1 MRRRMTRLLVSLWMM
16 CGLLPTPGWGQ
27 VRLSCDQSFY
37 LSLRNGGGSRIMR
50 GEFTPEGPRMVETLA
65 DLPGRQIGPLG
76 YSVWDGHLYA
86 LDVDGLK
93 LLRIDATGNA
103 VFLANMSGQLD
114 PTLTYTAGFMS
125 PAGMR
130 FTVMGH
136 DASTGRDQQT
146 HAINL
151 VQGFGAGQNAI
162 INVEPVEV
170 TAAAYSPAFGVLY
183 GFDEQRGSLV
193 QIGSGLV
200 SSYNYPALSS
210 VSMQAFFFDENN
222 DLWGYGSPSGGSA
235 ENFFRIDAGQGT
247 VQDLGHG
254 NASGLADGCSCPYR
268 VRVRKELSAT
278 QLTAC
283 DSLVVSYEVESQAGF
298 IYQNLH
304 LRDTLPLGL
313 RLRHVLEVPRSSD
326 FTLVNDSVVELSIR
340 FLRLGQSV
348 LRLSFDFEA
357 GFAGTWASQAT
368 LDSLPWGL
376 GTAIRSDASGDAAIF
391 DLRPLSVRIE
401 GGPVLCRGG
410 RLRLRAVAEPAGTQA
425 TLRWNT
431 GATSPEIEVVEP
443 GAYVVTLTQSCDT
456 VRDTLMVRRAA
467 DSLTLDLG
475 PDRSTQQG
483 VAITLLADHNAATL
497 QRMEW
502 GSGSGVTLACD
513 ACLSQTLRPLFDTQ
527 VWAEVEDG
535 NGCLARDTVRIAVD
549 TTRTLTIPTVFTPNQ
564 DGFNDRFFIAS
575 PNPGTLRSLRIHDR
589 WGREVF
595 VRENWPLNQPAGSW
609 DGTLRREPAPE
620 GVYFW
625 VAQIEFPD
633 GSRVLRK
640 GSVTL
645 MR

>member
-1 MRRRMTRLLVSLWMM
+1 MALVVAGLWML
-16 CGLLPTPGWGQ
+16 CGLLPTSGWAQ
-27 VRLSCDQSFY
+27 MRLPCDQSFY

-50 GEFTPEGPRMVETLA
+50 GEFTPQGPRMVETLA
-65 DLPGRQIGPLG
+65 DLPGRQVGPLG

-86 LDVDGLK
+86 LDVDGLS
-93 LLRIDATGNA
+93 LLRIDAEGN
-103 VFLANMSGQLD
+103 VTFLADMSGRLD
-114 PTLTYTAGFMS
+114 PSLTYTAGFMS
-125 PAGMR
+125 PAGVR

-136 DASTGRDQQT
+136 NASDGRDQQT

-200 SSYNYPALSS
+200 SSYNYPSLSS
-210 VSMQAFFFDENN
+210 VSMQALFFDENN
-222 DLWGYGSPSGGSA
+222 DLWGYGSPSGGTA

-247 VQDLGHG
+247 LQDLGQG

-268 VRVRKELSAT
+268 VRLRKELSAR

-304 LRDTLPLGL
+304 LRDTLPPGL
-313 RLRHVLEVPRSSD
+313 RLRNVLEVPRSSD
-326 FTLVNDSVVELSIR
+326 FALVNDSVIELSIR
-340 FLRLGQSV
+340 FLRLGRSV

-357 GFAGTWASQAT
+357 TFVGTWASEAT

-376 GTAIRSDASGDAAIF
+376 GTAIRSEGAGEGTAF

-401 GGPVLCRGG
+401 GGPVLCQGG
-410 RLRLRAVAEPAGTQA
+410 RLALQAVAEPAGTQA
-425 TLRWNT
+425 AVRWST
-431 GATSPEIEVVEP
+431 GATTSTIEVDQP
-443 GAYVVTLTQSCDT
+443 GDYMVTLTQGCDT
-456 VRDTLMVRRAA
+456 VRDTVAVRLAA

-483 VAITLLADHNAATL
+483 VAVTLLADHNAATL
-497 QRMEW
+497 RRMAW
-502 GSGSGVTLACD
+502 GSEHSLRFACD
-513 ACLSQTLRPLFDTQ
+513 TCLSQTLRPLFDTR

-535 NGCLARDTVRIAVD
+535 NGCQAHDTVRIAVD
-549 TTRTLTIPTVFTPNQ
+549 TVRSLKIPTVFTPNQ
-564 DGFNDRFFIAS
+564 DQLNDRFFLFS
-575 PNPGTLRSLRIHDR
+575 PNPGTLRSLHIYDR
-589 WGREVF
+589 WGRAVF
-595 VRENWPLNQPAGSW
+595 VREDWPLNQPAGGW
-609 DGTLRREPAPE
+609 DGTIGAKLAPP

-625 VAQIEFPD
+625 VAKIEFPD
-633 GSRVLRK
+633 GSRLVRK
-640 GSVTL
+640 GQVTL
-645 MR
+645 LR